1 MRKPSS
7 HTLLAGL
14 IAALVLWSEGV
25 SHAGELP
32 RAAPETLGL
41 SAERLDRIGAMLQDA
56 VRTQSIP
63 GAVLLVARH
72 GKIGYFLTVGERD
85 PANKAPMT
93 EDAIFRIYSMSKP
106 ITVVAALMLWEQG
119 RFVLSDPIAKFMPQ
133 FADPKVG
140 VPRANPAGGDT
151 PVLDL
156 VAAQRPISV
165 QDLMRHS
172 SGLTYGFF
180 GDTLVKRAYLDAK
193 IFADDPTNAEFVDR
207 VAKLPLAYQPG
218 TTWDYGISIDVLGRL
233 VEVIADKSLYQ
244 FEKEGLLDPLG
255 MTDTSF
261 SVTDPAKQSCIAEP
275 FANDRTIGAG
285 AEFSDPRKAV
295 KFESGGGGMVG
306 TCMDY
311 ARFLQMLLNGG
322 ELEGHRYLSP
332 RTVAYMTSDHLGV
345 GVHPGPYYLPGP
357 GYGLAWVSRCARRR
371 AWRAIRARSATGT
384 GAAPAARISGWTPRA
399 TCWWYS

>member
-261 SVTDPAKQSCIAEP
+261 SVTDPAKQKS
-275 FANDRTIGAG
+275 
-285 AEFSDPRKAV
+285 
-295 KFESGGGGMVG
+295 
-306 TCMDY
+306 
-311 ARFLQMLLNGG
+311 
-322 ELEGHRYLSP
+322 H
-332 RTVAYMTSDHLGV
+332 
-345 GVHPGPYYLPGP
+345 
-357 GYGLAWVSRCARRR
+357 RR
-371 AWRAIRARSATGT
+371 AVRE
-384 GAAPAARISGWTPRA
+384 
-399 TCWWYS
+399 